1 MTCWGLRVIKVGAD
15 STFSYLLL
23 LHLRILNPNPFDKLL
38 EGSWDL
44 RAGCIWYLCS
54 FLSFFVVSGVG
65 GIRFFWFCPAST
77 LLLET
82 SLSCLHTLVPKAP
95 KSIGFKPHTYAH
107 TYTHVLLYTC
117 KLIYMQTDTFICT
130 RMCARL
136 CTHAHIH
143 TNRCM
148 YSSACM
154 HMHSYMCLR
163 MHTHRY
169 TYTHAHAHTCIN
181 SHSHTERQMHIH
193 RHTCPHTRAHTWT
206 PLSLLK
212 QHYSGSDR
220 EHSVTHPVADFLGFR
235 RFWKVWK
242 DIVDDK

>member
-1 MTCWGLRVIKVGAD
+1 MTCWGLWVIKVGAD

-82 SLSCLHTLVPKAP
+82 FLSCLHTLVPKAP
-95 KSIGFKPHTYAH
+95 KPIGFKPHIYAH

-117 KLIYMQTDTFICT
+117 KLTYMQRDTFICT
-130 RMCARL
+130 HMCACL
-136 CTHAHIH
+136 CI
-143 TNRCM
+143 
-148 YSSACM
+148 
-154 HMHSYMCLR
+154 
-163 MHTHRY
+163 
-169 TYTHAHAHTCIN
+169 YTHIYT
-181 SHSHTERQMHIH
+181 Q
-193 RHTCPHTRAHTWT
+193 
-206 PLSLLK
+206 K
-212 QHYSGSDR
+212 
-220 EHSVTHPVADFLGFR
+220 
-235 RFWKVWK
+235 
-242 DIVDDK
+242 